1 MQDPWTLYWQA
12 DRLDSADAVQS
23 TTDYAPIKAWWC
35 ELALQLNTGS
45 GVLDLA
51 TGNGTVP
58 ASLLDANADLNIT
71 AVDRADIDPLRYLA
85 DPGPL
90 QTVRFQGQVDIC
102 SLPFDDESF
111 DAVTSQFGIEYAPQ
125 DAAIVEAA
133 RVLKHGGQLQFL
145 LHCDDSEIV
154 QPARRRRAEMT
165 ALLAEDSVL
174 PCLRSFIAGERD
186 ETELESVGKTHLAAA
201 RDHTQGIT
209 GQIYTGVNQVVGFV
223 KQGDRRAAAELCET
237 MVLRLTADRDRLLAL
252 EGAAMDE
259 AGFEAFIGKIAA
271 AGVSVDVA
279 SALSANEGADDEFK
293 IGWKY
298 RGRKA

>member
-23 TTDYAPIKAWWC
+23 TNDYAPIKAWWC
-35 ELALQLNTGS
+35 ELAVQLASGS
-45 GVLDLA
+45 SVLDLA

-58 ASLLDANADLNIT
+58 ASLLDANAALTIT
-71 AVDRADIDPLRYLA
+71 AVDRADIDPLRYLV

-90 QTVRFQGQVDIC
+90 KSVDFQGQVDIC

-111 DAVTSQFGIEYAPQ
+111 DAVTSQFGIEYAPHEP
-125 DAAIVEAA
+125 AVVEAA
-133 RVLKHGGQLQFL
+133 RILKQGGQLQFL

-154 QPARRRRAEMT
+154 KPARRRRAEMS
-165 ALLAEDSVL
+165 ALLAQGDVL
-174 PCLRSFIAGERD
+174 PCLRSFVAGERD
-186 ETELESVGKTHLAAA
+186 AAELEAVGKAHLESA

-209 GQIYTGVNQVVGFV
+209 GQIYSGVNQVVGFV
-223 KQGDRRAAAELCET
+223 RQGDRRAAAELCET

-252 EGAAMDE
+252 EAAAMDE
-259 AGFEAFIGKIAA
+259 AGFEAFVARIEA

-279 SALSANEGADDEFK
+279 RALCANEGADDEFK
-293 IGWKY
+293 IGWKC
-298 RGRKA
+298 RGSKA

>member
-23 TTDYAPIKAWWC
+23 TTDYAPIKAWWR
-35 ELALQLNTGS
+35 ELALQLDTRPD
-45 GVLDLA
+45 VLDLA

-71 AVDRADIDPLRYLA
+71 AVDRADIDPVRYLTE
-85 DPGPL
+85 PGPL
-90 QTVRFQGQVDIC
+90 QAVNFKGQVDIC

-125 DAAIVEAA
+125 APSIAEAA
-133 RVLKHGGQLQFL
+133 RVLKHGGQMQFL
-145 LHCDDSEIV
+145 LHCDDSQIV
-154 QPARRRRAEMT
+154 LPARRRCAEMN
-165 ALLAEDSVL
+165 ALLAERGVL
-174 PCLRSFIAGERD
+174 LCLRSFVAGEHD
-186 ETELESVGKTHLAAA
+186 ETELESVGKAHLQAAG
-201 RDHTQGIT
+201 DHTQGIT

-223 KQGDRRAAAELCET
+223 QQGDRRAAAELCET

-252 EGAAMDE
+252 EAAAMDKT
-259 AGFEAFIGKIAA
+259 GFEALISKIEA
-271 AGVSVDVA
+271 AGVSADVA
-279 SALSANEGADDEFK
+279 GALCANEGGDDEFK

-298 RGRKA
+298 RGNKA